1 MIPLT
6 RLNGNI
12 FVVNP
17 DLLERAESTP
27 DTVVTFVDGSRIVVL
42 ESIAEL
48 TELIVVFRARVA
60 ARAHVLLDETG
71 SPLPGADTHT
81 NVGAP
86 VRART
91 RGHSDA
97 HAGTDAGTEAHTST
111 GTDSDSDEPD
121 SAYGARVV
129 AMHRREA

>member
-6 RLNGNI
+6 RLNGNT

-27 DTVVTFVDGSRIVVL
+27 DTVVTLVDGSRIVVL
-42 ESIAEL
+42 ESIDTL

-71 SPLPGADTHT
+71 SPLP
-81 NVGAP
+81 
-86 VRART
+86 
-91 RGHSDA
+91 
-97 HAGTDAGTEAHTST
+97 
-111 GTDSDSDEPD
+111 DSDDPDASDD
-121 SAYGARVV
+121 TRVARVV
-129 AMHRREA
+129 PIHIREA

>member
-1 MIPLT
+1 VIPLT
-6 RLNGNI
+6 RLNGNT

-42 ESIAEL
+42 ESIEEL

-71 SPLPGADTHT
+71 SPLPDT
-81 NVGAP
+81 
-86 VRART
+86 
-91 RGHSDA
+91 D
-97 HAGTDAGTEAHTST
+97 T
-111 GTDSDSDEPD
+111 GP
-121 SAYGARVV
+121 YGARADV
-129 AMHRREA
+129 AAPSGRVRPMHLREA

>member
-71 SPLPGADTHT
+71 SPLPDADTHT

-86 VRART
+86 IRA
-91 RGHSDA
+91 S
-97 HAGTDAGTEAHTST
+97 TDAST
-111 GTDSDSDEPD
+111 DDPD
-121 SAYGARVV
+121 SAYRARVV
-129 AMHRREA
+129 AIHRREA

>member
-6 RLNGNI
+6 RLNGNP

-17 DLLERAESTP
+17 DLLERAEATP

-42 ESIAEL
+42 ESIEAL

-71 SPLPGADTHT
+71 SPLPDTAAS
-81 NVGAP
+81 NA
-86 VRART
+86 
-91 RGHSDA
+91 SDA
-97 HAGTDAGTEAHTST
+97 SDA
-111 GTDSDSDEPD
+111 SDD
-121 SAYGARVV
+121 AQVARVV
-129 AMHRREA
+129 PLHLREA